1 MELIIKIEQKFTKAL
16 LIDNVFALKFPN
28 ANIDNVSIG
37 FKVFNQV
44 ENNDLA
50 TFHSLVLNDLKQI
63 FSDIHGIDRK
73 TIEIVYDDVTGFAK
87 SLYGISINEKPDLIA
102 FIS

>member
-63 FSDIHGIDRK
+63 FSDIHEIDRK

-87 SLYGISINEKPDLIA
+87 SLYGIVSIPKKQTV
-102 FIS
+102 